1 MNYSKTS
8 KSITLTMIVQL
19 HPPPAE
25 VTLVGTDEAKGGLH
39 TPVGL
44 DAIKGGLVTTS
55 SSS

>member
-1 MNYSKTS
+1 
-8 KSITLTMIVQL
+8 MIVQL

-39 TPVGL
+39 THVGL